1 MINTLQWD
9 HVSIAARAIAP
20 VSEIWTNLFGFREIG
35 TFTGSSGLNGLTLE
49 APGRS
54 KIALEIIEP
63 ADVDSYLHSFLD
75 GPHGPGLHHIAFQ
88 VPSIEESV
96 TFLRSEGITPWGETI
111 DDEGTKYAYIH
122 PRGGGQGVL
131 FQLYESEFAW
141 NQAQGFPDTDISHLG
156 ITALNHVC
164 HVTESREQT
173 ASWYKKFF
181 GLSTVYQSPLGT
193 SSNDADHKVQFSSH
207 VLDWP
212 TEQSRIELLEPHG
225 DGSFLHDFL
234 DKRGPGLHH
243 LTFQVSDFEQALA
256 ACENYGVSVF
266 GGREGTTNG
275 ALWRETFI
283 HPRDA
288 FGVLV
293 QFFWEEKS
301 GIWV

>member
-1 MINTLQWD
+1 MIDTLQWD
-9 HVSIAARAIAP
+9 HVSIAARAVGP
-20 VSEIWTNLFGFREIG
+20 VSELWKNLFGFREII

-49 APGRS
+49 APGSS
-54 KIALEIIEP
+54 KIALERIEP
-63 ADVDSYLHSFLD
+63 ADADSYLHSFLD

-88 VPSIEESV
+88 VPSIKES
-96 TFLRSEGITPWGETI
+96 TDFLRSEGITPWGETI
-111 DDEGTKYAYIH
+111 DEEGTKYAYIH
-122 PRGGGQGVL
+122 PREGGQGVL
-131 FQLYESEFAW
+131 FQLYESTSPW
-141 NQAQGFPDTDISHLG
+141 NQAPGFLDTEISHLG

-164 HVTESREQT
+164 HVTESLEHT

-181 GLSTVYQSPLGT
+181 GLSTIYQSPLGT
-193 SSNDADHKVQFSSH
+193 NSNDTDQKVQFSSH
-207 VLDWP
+207 VLNWP
-212 TEQSRIELLEPHG
+212 TKQSRIEILEPHG
-225 DGSFLHDFL
+225 DDSFLYDFL

-243 LTFQVSDFEQALA
+243 LTFQVSDFGQALA

-266 GGREGTTNG
+266 GGREGITDG

>member
-1 MINTLQWD
+1 MIDTLQWD
-9 HVSIAARAIAP
+9 HVSIAAKAVGP
-20 VSEIWTNLFGFREIG
+20 VSELWKNLFGFRELT

-49 APGRS
+49 APGDS

-63 ADVDSYLHSFLD
+63 ADADSYLHSFLD

-88 VPSIEESV
+88 VPSIEEC
-96 TFLRSEGITPWGETI
+96 TDFLRSEGITPWGETI
-111 DDEGTKYAYIH
+111 DEEGTKYAYIH

-131 FQLYESEFAW
+131 FQLYESTSAW
-141 NQAQGFPDTDISHLG
+141 NQAPGFLDLEISHLG

-164 HVTESREQT
+164 HVTESREHT

-181 GLSTVYQSPLGT
+181 GLSTHYQSPLGT
-193 SSNDADHKVQFSSH
+193 NPNDADQKVQFSSH
-207 VLDWP
+207 VLNWP
-212 TEQSRIELLEPHG
+212 TKQSRIEILEPHG
-225 DGSFLHDFL
+225 DESFLYDFL

-243 LTFQVSDFEQALA
+243 LTFQVSDFERALA

-266 GGREGTTNG
+266 GGREGITDG

-293 QFFWEEKS
+293 QFFWEEKP